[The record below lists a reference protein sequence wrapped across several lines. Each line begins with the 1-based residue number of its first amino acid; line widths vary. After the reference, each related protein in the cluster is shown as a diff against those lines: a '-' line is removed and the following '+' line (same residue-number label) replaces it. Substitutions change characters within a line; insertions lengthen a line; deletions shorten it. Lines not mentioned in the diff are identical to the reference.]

1 MQAYKFIKSLL
12 RGVGQVMFQ
21 NNALS
26 GALMLAG
33 IFCNSVTMGIFAL
46 CGTIVSTVTA
56 KLSGYDPDD
65 IDNGLYGFNGTLVG
79 IGIPCFLAID
89 MRSVILMIAAS
100 ALSSWVAHA
109 FGRQKLLPGL
119 TAPFVVITW
128 GILLLAASVPA
139 LHPAAAAAVTAENT
153 LLPMKAFSLGFG
165 QIMLQG
171 SSIITGWLFLLGI
184 AVNSRGMALR
194 AAAACLTALAFG
206 LIPLADTNAV
216 NNGLFGY
223 NAILAFIAV
232 TDIVVMSGAKY
243 AKAIAA
249 LLFSFVYQ
257 YAGLKAGV
265 TTLTAP
271 FVLAVWTVVLL
282 DKVLPK
288 PAAAQS

>member
-1 MQAYKFIKSLL
+1 MQAHKFIKSLL

-46 CGTIVSTVTA
+46 AGTIVSTVTA
-56 KLSGYDPDD
+56 KLAGYSSED

-128 GILLLAASVPA
+128 GILLLSASVPA
-139 LHPAAAAAVTAENT
+139 LQPAATAASTPENT

-171 SSIITGWLFLLGI
+171 NSIITGWLFLLGI
-184 AVNSRGMALR
+184 AVNSRVMALR
-194 AAAACLTALAFG
+194 AAAACLTSLAFG
-206 LIPLADTNAV
+206 LAPFADTNAV
-216 NNGLFGY
+216 NSGLFGY
-223 NAILAFIAV
+223 NAILAFIAI
-232 TDIVVMSGAKY
+232 TDIVVMSGAKHS
-243 AKAIAA
+243 KAIAA
-249 LLFSFVYQ
+249 LLFSFLYQ
-257 YAGLKAGV
+257 YIGMKIGL
-265 TTLTAP
+265 TTLTVP
-271 FVLAVWTVVLL
+271 FVLAVWTVVLY
-282 DKVLPK
+282 DKARAKLTV
-288 PAAAQS
+288 